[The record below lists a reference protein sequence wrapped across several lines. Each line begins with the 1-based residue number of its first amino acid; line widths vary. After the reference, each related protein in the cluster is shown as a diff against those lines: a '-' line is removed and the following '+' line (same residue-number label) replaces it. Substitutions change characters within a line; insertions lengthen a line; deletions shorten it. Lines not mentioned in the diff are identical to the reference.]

1 MLFRSL
7 RFLVYVHDRQE
18 AQPPVFADVK
28 EQVRQQWES
37 DKREQLN
44 EQFVASIVARYDVTI
59 EDVPIGEKS
68 GEQEEQAQ

>member
-1 MLFRSL
+1 
-7 RFLVYVHDRQE
+7 VHDHQK

-59 EDVPIGEKS
+59 EDVPIADPKVLKES
-68 GEQEEQAQ
+68 SQ